1 MKRILL
7 MLAVVAIGMS
17 AAGRKVTLRS
27 SDIARGK
34 LGNTQTWTE
43 VVVKGNLDVAL
54 KIDKENFPN
63 LKRLVYDGDVNIV
76 EGRSFEG
83 CPALETVEFRGLVG
97 YIKPWCFF
105 ACPELRTVTFSGPI
119 FSAYRPC
126 LYNCPKAEKIVLNG
140 LSVRMV
146 FDENRDCPNF
156 KGYEING
163 AVIISFFE
171 EVLPETGDEEL
182 LAKKAKLMPDV
193 RKLNEFIKRSLA
205 CENGKLLFKETD
217 LISGGRQF
225 PHVLEL
231 YGISELMAEW
241 KKGTKFDDPEMQL
254 AKLELLKKT
263 PPYTRGGEKVAFS
276 YAPPSDSLLT
286 ETRNRFNLDSI
297 AGDGDELSRMK
308 NLLHFVHENI
318 RHDGSAR
325 YLKDIPWNFRA
336 LYDAQQTKNPGF
348 NCRMMA
354 LMLAEVLMAEG
365 IPARYLTCIPKFSD
379 GDSHVITVAWSR
391 DLGKWVWVDPTFD
404 AWVTDENG
412 VMLGPAEVRSR
423 LIADEPLL
431 LNDYANWNHQSKQTV
446 EHYLKE
452 YMAKN
457 LYIMG
462 CNTVNRA
469 EPEGFIYS
477 TPQPAATNDNHIY
490 LVPEGMHYGS
500 RMTTDEEVFW
510 AAPEGL

>member
-7 MLAVVAIGMS
+7 MLAVAAIGIS

-34 LGNTQTWTE
+34 LGKTQTWTE

-140 LSVRMV
+140 LSVRMA
-146 FDENRDCPNF
+146 FDENRECPNF

-193 RKLNEFIKRSLA
+193 RKLNEFIKHSLA

-217 LISGGRQF
+217 LI
-225 PHVLEL
+225 
-231 YGISELMAEW
+231 
-241 KKGTKFDDPEMQL
+241 
-254 AKLELLKKT
+254 
-263 PPYTRGGEKVAFS
+263 
-276 YAPPSDSLLT
+276 
-286 ETRNRFNLDSI
+286 
-297 AGDGDELSRMK
+297 
-308 NLLHFVHENI
+308 
-318 RHDGSAR
+318 
-325 YLKDIPWNFRA
+325 
-336 LYDAQQTKNPGF
+336 
-348 NCRMMA
+348 
-354 LMLAEVLMAEG
+354 
-365 IPARYLTCIPKFSD
+365 
-379 GDSHVITVAWSR
+379 
-391 DLGKWVWVDPTFD
+391 
-404 AWVTDENG
+404 
-412 VMLGPAEVRSR
+412 
-423 LIADEPLL
+423 
-431 LNDYANWNHQSKQTV
+431 
-446 EHYLKE
+446 
-452 YMAKN
+452 
-457 LYIMG
+457 
-462 CNTVNRA
+462 
-469 EPEGFIYS
+469 
-477 TPQPAATNDNHIY
+477 
-490 LVPEGMHYGS
+490 
-500 RMTTDEEVFW
+500 
-510 AAPEGL
+510 

>member
-1 MKRILL
+1 
-7 MLAVVAIGMS
+7 
-17 AAGRKVTLRS
+17 
-27 SDIARGK
+27 
-34 LGNTQTWTE
+34 
-43 VVVKGNLDVAL
+43 
-54 KIDKENFPN
+54 
-63 LKRLVYDGDVNIV
+63 
-76 EGRSFEG
+76 
-83 CPALETVEFRGLVG
+83 
-97 YIKPWCFF
+97 
-105 ACPELRTVTFSGPI
+105 
-119 FSAYRPC
+119 
-126 LYNCPKAEKIVLNG
+126 
-140 LSVRMV
+140 
-146 FDENRDCPNF
+146 
-156 KGYEING
+156 
-163 AVIISFFE
+163 
-171 EVLPETGDEEL
+171 
-182 LAKKAKLMPDV
+182 
-193 RKLNEFIKRSLA
+193 
-205 CENGKLLFKETD
+205 
-217 LISGGRQF
+217 
-225 PHVLEL
+225 
-231 YGISELMAEW
+231 
-241 KKGTKFDDPEMQL
+241 
-254 AKLELLKKT
+254 
-263 PPYTRGGEKVAFS
+263 
-276 YAPPSDSLLT
+276 
-286 ETRNRFNLDSI
+286 
-297 AGDGDELSRMK
+297 
-308 NLLHFVHENI
+308 
-318 RHDGSAR
+318 
-325 YLKDIPWNFRA
+325 
-336 LYDAQQTKNPGF
+336 
-348 NCRMMA
+348 MA